1 MGPNKNVRGVSMTE
15 LERLTDD
22 YVKALQQSEVTQSY
36 FKQKEIVSA
45 DPELKGQIDEFRR
58 RNFQLQNETDP
69 DRLFDAVDQFERE
82 FKEFREN
89 PMVSDFLAAELAFC
103 RQYQEIQERIAT
115 AFAIDFDLGM

>member
-103 RQYQEIQERIAT
+103 RQYQEIQERIAA